1 MEKIKAML
9 STRIFWAA
17 LVGVLMVVAKAAVP
31 AFQLD
36 SEALTQVLFVIGAYI
51 FGESI
56 EGNAPGGGWSAAL
69 RSRKFWASIVGAGM
83 VVLHAYFPRLA
94 LDGAQVEQ
102 LVWVFATFI
111 TGMGISDRMQRD
123 DRGAEYVHP

>member
-1 MEKIKAML
+1 MQKIKVML

-17 LVGVLMVVAKAAVP
+17 LVGLLMVVARAASP
-31 AFQLD
+31 AFPLEN
-36 SEALTQVLFVIGAYI
+36 EALTQVLFVIGAYI

-56 EGNAPGGGWSAAL
+56 EGNAPGGGWQAAL

-94 LDGAQVEQ
+94 LDGVQVEQ
-102 LVWVFATFI
+102 LVWVFATYI
-111 TGMGISDRMQRD
+111 LGMGVSDRMQKD
-123 DRGAEYVHP
+123 DRITTHANP